1 MSDGGQ
7 QSPEAGTRTPMNEG
21 RPATWGGRLRRR
33 RSKPPA
39 RALVASVL
47 LHAGVIAAFWLA
59 GVTITPEPEFV
70 QYRVTLVSPPPQEEG
85 EPEPVA
91 APETPVVAEPVPEP
105 PAPQPEPAPDEPAPA
120 PPKPEPAPPTPTPPK
135 PAEVK
140 PDPEPAR
147 GADPTPSTTGGENLN
162 VQLDGEEFP
171 FPDYLENI
179 VMQLHRV
186 FRWNGSP
193 NLEAEVV
200 FYIQRDGSTG
210 GIKIVRKSG
219 NFEFDLQAH
228 EAVDRAGRTTAFGPL
243 PDGWQQDR
251 LWIRFTFEPQK

>member
-1 MSDGGQ
+1 MSDGGL
-7 QSPEAGTRTPMNEG
+7 QSPEDGTRMPVNEG
-21 RPATWGGRLRRR
+21 APATWGGRLRRR

-39 RALVASVL
+39 RALIASVL
-47 LHAGVIAAFWLA
+47 LHTGVIAAFWLA

-105 PAPQPEPAPDEPAPA
+105 PAPQPEPEPEKPAPA

-135 PAEVK
+135 PADPK

-210 GIKIVRKSG
+210 GIRIVRKSG

>member
-7 QSPEAGTRTPMNEG
+7 QSPEAGTRTTVNEG
-21 RPATWGGRLRRR
+21 RSATWGGRLRRR

-39 RALVASVL
+39 RALIASVL

-105 PAPQPEPAPDEPAPA
+105 PAPQPEPEPDEPAPA

-135 PAEVK
+135 PAEPK